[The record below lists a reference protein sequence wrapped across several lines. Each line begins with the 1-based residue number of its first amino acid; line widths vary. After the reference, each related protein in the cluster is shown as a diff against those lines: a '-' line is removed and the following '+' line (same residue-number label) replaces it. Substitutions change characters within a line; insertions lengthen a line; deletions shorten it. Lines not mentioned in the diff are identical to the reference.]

1 MEYLFEEMSVDGE
14 RLPVSLLKETRLLLQ
29 SLCEFASSFSC
40 LVVLSSRVVRRL
52 ISVSI
57 LRR

>member
-1 MEYLFEEMSVDGE
+1 MEYFSEEMSGDGE
-14 RLPVSLLKETRLLLQ
+14 RPPVALLKETCLLLQ
-29 SLCEFASSFSC
+29 SLCEFASSFFC